1 MKWKSYRFDVKSY
14 VHWILFIALAMG
26 ILGASI
32 QLVRYGAI
40 LESGSIGPTGE

>member
-1 MKWKSYRFDVKSY
+1 MKRKPYRFDVEYY

-26 ILGASI
+26 ILGAII

-40 LESGSIGPTGE
+40 VESGSIGPTGE